1 MIVVKYYDL
10 ASFAQS
16 NFVGSDHVR
25 LLGENT
31 FSFEDLYFNSDNDF
45 NLKINPSMQL
55 QIALRDFMFDDL
67 RLESQWAEKF

>member
-1 MIVVKYYDL
+1 MIVVKHYNL

-31 FSFEDLYFNSDNDF
+31 FGFEDLYFNSDNDF
-45 NLKINPSMQL
+45 N
-55 QIALRDFMFDDL
+55 DFIL
-67 RLESQWAEKF
+67 